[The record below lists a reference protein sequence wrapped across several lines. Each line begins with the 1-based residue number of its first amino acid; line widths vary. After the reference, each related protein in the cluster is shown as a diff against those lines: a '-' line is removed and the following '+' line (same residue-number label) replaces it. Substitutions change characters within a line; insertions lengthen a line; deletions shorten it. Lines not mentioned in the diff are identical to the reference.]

1 MAEIIR
7 GDSTD
12 IHADLAL
19 QFGLEHLLIFGHCVV
34 QPQLRRLRRAQ
45 RTETSA
51 SDKAAPPGLRIE
63 EEGIMGEVSGESN
76 LPRQV
81 RETDGAERSA
91 KLEERSHF
99 RLLRGSLLS
108 FSGGF
113 GCTLRQ
119 PPARIH
125 MNCKLSI

>member
-1 MAEIIR
+1 MAEIIG

-12 IHADLAL
+12 IHADPAL

-34 QPQLRRLRRAQ
+34 QGQLRWLRRAQ

-51 SDKAAPPGLRIE
+51 TDKAAPPGLRIE
-63 EEGIMGEVSGESN
+63 EEGIMGEVSGDSN
-76 LPRQV
+76 RPHRV
-81 RETDGAERSA
+81 READGAERSA

-99 RLLRGSLLS
+99 RLLPGFSLS

-113 GCTLRQ
+113 GCMLLCFGSPQ
-119 PPARIH
+119 PEFI
-125 MNCKLSI
+125 